1 MQGRSG
7 HVHAD
12 WGRHKF
18 ETEIIRIAELSWL
31 STSFV
36 WVLWHQMGAQ
46 YSATEKY
53 RARVAVRRV
62 LTWAYHVEPASLL
75 MRLFLVGT
83 FAAVFSI
90 WAWKA
95 SEWSSVTPR
104 YTCWCSC
111 QICFPSNKTFSSV
124 EAEMLCKWNTLE
136 TIFDILGWS
145 CHFLQ

>member
-62 LTWAYHVEPASLL
+62 LT
-75 MRLFLVGT
+75 
-83 FAAVFSI
+83 
-90 WAWKA
+90 
-95 SEWSSVTPR
+95 
-104 YTCWCSC
+104 
-111 QICFPSNKTFSSV
+111 
-124 EAEMLCKWNTLE
+124 
-136 TIFDILGWS
+136 
-145 CHFLQ
+145 